1 MIKAIT
7 LDLDDTLWEVRPTL
21 ITAEQTL
28 RSWLT
33 DHCPDVA
40 PLIAS
45 DGLMD
50 IRKQLILN
58 EPELMHRVS
67 EMRVRVIEQALL
79 DSNYSSSWARQA
91 AESAFEVFLEARHQI
106 TFFPLVIEVLEE
118 LSRTFRLAALSNGN
132 ANVYRLGLGK
142 YFSFGLNAESVGIGK
157 PHPAMFEQALERLEL
172 RPDQVIHVGDNPD
185 DDVVGAQQ
193 LGIHTVWVN
202 PDQLEWPSDTAK
214 PSAEIECMEQLPDSI
229 ALINNYSR

>member
-21 ITAEQTL
+21 IAAERTL

-33 DHCPDVA
+33 SHCPNVA

-45 DGLMD
+45 NGLMD
-50 IRKQLILN
+50 IRKKLILN

-79 DSNYSSSWARQA
+79 ECDYSSSWARQA
-91 AESAFEVFLEARHQI
+91 AESAFEVFLEARHQVS
-106 TFFPLVIEVLEE
+106 FYPLVIEVLEE
-118 LSRTFRLAALSNGN
+118 LSRTYRLAALSNGN

-142 YFSFGLNAESVGIGK
+142 YFSFGLNAETVGVGK

-172 RPDQVIHVGDNPD
+172 SADQVVHVGDNPD

-202 PDQLEWPSDTAK
+202 PDQLDWPSDTQK
-214 PSAEIECMEQLPDSI
+214 PSAEIECMEQLPDCI
-229 ALINNYSR
+229 TMINRNR

>member
-21 ITAEQTL
+21 INAEKTL

-33 DHCPDVA
+33 NHCPDIT
-40 PLIAS
+40 PLLANE
-45 DGLMD
+45 GMFE

-58 EPELMHRVS
+58 QPELLHRVS
-67 EMRVRVIEQALL
+67 EMRTRIIERALIE
-79 DSNYSSSWARQA
+79 SGYSHSWSRQA
-91 AESAFEVFLEARHQI
+91 AESAFEVFLEARHQV

-142 YFSFGLNAESVGIGK
+142 YFSFGLNAENIGIGK

-172 RPDQVIHVGDNPD
+172 SPDQVIHVGDNPD
-185 DDVVGAQQ
+185 DDIVGAQK

-202 PDQLEWPSDTAK
+202 PDQLDWPSDTPR
-214 PSAEIECMEQLPDSI
+214 PSAEIACMEQLPDSI
-229 ALINNYSR
+229 ALINS